1 MQMNKRTMIIILWA
15 LSILTMA
22 YAIYRSTAEKVTT
35 MENGQQIVY
44 GEPQHGLVLGLCIFS
59 GFCIMGSVALML
71 DRQEWRKE
79 DAAALSKRT
88 L

>member
-1 MQMNKRTMIIILWA
+1 MIIVLWA
-15 LSILTMA
+15 FALITLS

-35 MENGQQIVY
+35 MENGQQVVY
-44 GEPQHGLVLGLCIFS
+44 GEPQHGLILGLCIIC
-59 GFCIMGSVALML
+59 GLCIVATIPLLL
-71 DRQEWRKE
+71 DRREWKKE